1 MPGATLEGV
10 RYLRLDGWYYI
21 RRVNSDEI
29 LKAISEAGF
38 GSESLRKQVLDSMQN
53 QKVYHVVIR
62 GNDPKF
68 MPLGRC
74 DGQDVPTDYICEQL
88 NIMEEEA
95 MRSRHVTAMSRS

>member
-1 MPGATLEGV
+1 M
-10 RYLRLDGWYYI
+10 RLDGWYYI
-21 RRVNSDEI
+21 RRVNSDEM

-88 NIMEEEA
+88 K
-95 MRSRHVTAMSRS
+95 RRCGHAMSRPCRGHEEKHSLQR